1 MASFKNLLK
10 PTNII
15 IALLVIVILYLV
27 YKQQLEEDQQPQ
39 QPQQSRLQPQQ
50 PLQSQQ
56 PIIIKQRQESMTS
69 DEAAPLRV
77 KLVQADSPFPPTYT
91 SDVIDPNLQ
100 NRSYWNYTNRKA
112 MERVVNPLLPPERS
126 YEQTYGVP
134 INVPTRGLVG
144 GYQQVGM
151 LYKDEI
157 ADPEKKPGNNTDSTV
172 VALYGRPVDTA
183 RNKWTYYATGD
194 GFQAVKIPVTYKGR
208 KCDTEFGCEEIT
220 SSDEVAIPPY
230 NGKFKAEIY
239 DYDKPRYIPS
249 VW

>member
-1 MASFKNLLK
+1 MQFKKYLK

-15 IALLVIVILYLV
+15 IVLLVIVVIYLV
-27 YKQQLEEDQQPQ
+27 HQQLENEQRSEHKQ
-39 QPQQSRLQPQQ
+39 LK
-50 PLQSQQ
+50 QQ
-56 PIIIKQRQESMTS
+56 PIIIKQRQESMNS
-69 DEAAPLRV
+69 DEPTTHI
-77 KLVQADSPFPPTYT
+77 KLTIDKQPSVQKLSSPFPPTYT
-91 SDVIDPNLQ
+91 DDIRDANVQ
-100 NRSYWNYTNRKA
+100 GGSYWNYTNRKA

-157 ADPEKKPGNNTDSTV
+157 ADSEKKPGNNTDSTV
-172 VALYGRPVDTA
+172 VALYGRPVDTS

-208 KCDTEFGCEEIT
+208 KCDSEFGCEEIT

>member
-1 MASFKNLLK
+1 MVKKLFKSEY
-10 PTNII
+10 II
-15 IALLVIVILYLV
+15 IALLAVIVLYLI
-27 YKQQLEEDQQPQ
+27 YQHQPQ
-39 QPQQSRLQPQQ
+39 HQPQPQPHTRQLVIPISSDNHLNATPNLIKTDNIKVVVEQ
-50 PLQSQQ
+50 P
-56 PIIIKQRQESMTS
+56 
-69 DEAAPLRV
+69 A
-77 KLVQADSPFPPTYT
+77 SPFPPTYT
-91 SDVIDPNLQ
+91 DDIRDPNVM
-100 NRSYWNYTNRKA
+100 RGSYWNYTNRKA
-112 MERVVNPLLPPERS
+112 MDRIVNPLLPPERS
-126 YEQTYGVP
+126 YEQNYGVP
-134 INVPTRGLVG
+134 INVPNRGLVG

-172 VALYGRPVDTA
+172 VALYGRPVDTS

-208 KCDTEFGCEEIT
+208 KCDSEFGCEEIT